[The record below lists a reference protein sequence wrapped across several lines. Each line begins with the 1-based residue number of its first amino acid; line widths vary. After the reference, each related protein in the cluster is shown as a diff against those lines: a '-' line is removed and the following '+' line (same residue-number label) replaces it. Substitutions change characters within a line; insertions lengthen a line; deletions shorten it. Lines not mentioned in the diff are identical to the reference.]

1 MRVEYKINA
10 SNYSNNN
17 FYEVNNNKCE
27 LNCSKVLDKTN
38 CFDIEIKFPF
48 NIVFFRNHDYTWQ
61 DLKKDRI
68 ANEYTSKIIKLEDGT
83 YVQANINQ
91 GIWEINKKNPNVLVW
106 KFNPEYSKPI
116 AQYVGVTSQKQI
128 FQANTK
134 LNFIEN
140 PTLLFSKTGA
150 LEISRSTIPFSAIAC
165 FTDHCDFD
173 TFPNLKLQRQLFKE
187 TNIKVTKGFFL
198 NHFSKR
204 SNNASFE
211 KEKDELDL
219 WKNDGHEM
227 CYHSLSQSIKSDE
240 ESWSDFD
247 KFNPPYND
255 VNVWIDH
262 GFQPYNFT
270 LFSKNKIDKS
280 AYENKLFSK
289 NINILWN
296 YIDSGTS
303 TKGIINQLNTSQFT
317 LNNFYKGIKN
327 FSLKTKIVQLLK
339 NIIFHYDNDERRIRN
354 YIDTITHA
362 KNVII
367 KRKFSSIFLFLKNAI
382 PLLKP
387 IFKVIFF
394 WNLEKNKP
402 YKVAKYSPILFKHTI
417 FKKEFYI
424 FQTLEMVDFKKAL
437 HQENVNLLIEESGVF
452 IAHTYFSVDMKHYS
466 GKLFQSQGKFDQEVL
481 NNFKYLGTKIAEN
494 KIWNPTLSEL
504 ITQFDIF
511 DKTILDCDENGT
523 IFIKNNFNLIF
534 RTVNNESYSN

>member
-1 MRVEYKINA
+1 MIAKITILSNSYKENLESQVKECKVVMDCSRVVKK
-10 SNYSNNN
+10 
-17 FYEVNNNKCE
+17 NK
-27 LNCSKVLDKTN
+27 S
-38 CFDIEIKFPF
+38 FDIEVEFISR
-48 NIVFFRNHDYTWQ
+48 IVFFRNHDYTWQ
-61 DLKKDRI
+61 DLKNDRI

-91 GIWEINKKNPNVLVW
+91 GVWEINKQNPNKLIW

-116 AQYVGVTSQKQI
+116 AQYVGESSQKQI
-128 FQANTK
+128 YQANTK

-140 PTLLFSKTGA
+140 PTLLLSKTGA

-173 TFPNLKLQRQLFKE
+173 TLQNLKLQRQLFKE
-187 TNIKVTKGFFL
+187 ANIKVSKGFFL

-204 SNNASFE
+204 SDNASYKKD
-211 KEKDELDL
+211 KEELDL

-240 ESWSDFD
+240 ESFNDFEN
-247 KFNPPYND
+247 FNPPYND

-270 LFSKNKIDKS
+270 LFSRNNIDKNN
-280 AYENKLFSK
+280 YENKLFKK
-289 NINILWN
+289 NINTLWN
-296 YIDSGTS
+296 YIDSGSS

-317 LNNFYKGIKN
+317 LNSFYNGIKN
-327 FSLKTKIVQLLK
+327 FSLKTKIVQLFK
-339 NIIFHYDNDERRIRN
+339 NIIFHYDNDEKRIRN

-367 KRKFSSIFLFLKNAI
+367 KRKIGSIVPLFKNAI
-382 PLLKP
+382 PLLNP

-394 WNLEKNKP
+394 WNLQKNKP

-417 FKKEFYI
+417 FEKEFYI

-437 HQENVNLLIEESGVF
+437 HQENMNLLIKESGFF

-466 GKLFQSQGKFDQEVL
+466 GKLFLSEGKFDQEVV
-481 NNFKYLGTKIAEN
+481 NNFKYLGIKISEN
-494 KIWNPTLSEL
+494 KIWNPTLTEL

-511 DKTILDCDENGT
+511 NKTIIDFDENGNLYL
-523 IFIKNNFNLIF
+523 KNNSNLIS
-534 RTVNNESYSN
+534 RIIN